1 MLVQDVYLRISLC
14 VTHLLATA
22 NPISFSLYPNDKHNL
37 DLSSLRQALAFVR
50 AHRRAQNEFRVT
62 FASTPPTAAE
72 EKILDESKAQV
83 ALAEAD
89 LDDVVLED
97 KERIKGHMLCRII
110 LNGAVKYIGTL
121 SEQGLIPEKDATDLL
136 EYLNELLDNITV
148 CRKYIHEGRLNL
160 ATQVDRL
167 RQLPSRT
174 IQEFNL
180 YDAIDELS
188 RRSLTE
194 EEAEREAASTTGD
207 DLSSP
212 LLME

>member
-1 MLVQDVYLRISLC
+1 M
-14 VTHLLATA
+14 
-22 NPISFSLYPNDKHNL
+22 N
-37 DLSSLRQALAFVR
+37 SLRQALAFVR
-50 AHRRAQNEFRVT
+50 AHRRAQNEFREK

-72 EKILDESKAQV
+72 EKILEESNAQV

-89 LDDVVLED
+89 LEDVVFED

-110 LNGAVKYIGTL
+110 LSGAVQYVETL

-136 EYLNELLDNITV
+136 DYLNELLDDITV
-148 CRKYIHEGRLNL
+148 CRNYIHEGRLNL

-167 RQLPSRT
+167 RQLPTRT

-188 RRSLTE
+188 SRSLTE
-194 EEAEREAASTTGD
+194 AVAEMEAASTTGD

-212 LLME
+212 LLLMG